1 MKKRILTSS
10 VFFMAAFLFLTSCK
24 SKEEKKITAKEKT
37 NHQNQQLFYENYV
50 YSKIKTN
57 QIALEKYIENLPLE
71 RKIAQLFI
79 ENLEGNK
86 SFRSYET
93 FDDMTGNGDLSPL
106 IAGGYLFFSY
116 NLSDTIEET
125 SSYIDSI
132 RSYTEK
138 NRQIQPFLA
147 IDQEG
152 GWVNRLKK
160 LTGKLPSQQEVSESL
175 TVAQAFDLYSKQAEK
190 MAEIG
195 FNMNLAPVIEV
206 CTDDNRDFLDGRSFG
221 DEEKTAAY
229 GIACINAYQNN
240 KIAAVIKHFPGNT
253 NTDPHTGLPEIT
265 LPYDELKKLLKPFR
279 EVCDHLPAGVLMSHA
294 RTSSYDGKNPACLSK
309 KWICD
314 LLRSEYGYEGIIF
327 SDDIFMAA
335 LASNGF
341 PPEKAAVLAI
351 EAGVDCIMTSE
362 KRFAKEASHIY
373 RKALEDK
380 AFEERI
386 NQSVKRI
393 LQYKTDAGL
402 FTLKES
408 GSDWSR

>member
-1 MKKRILTSS
+1 MKKTILTASAL
-10 VFFMAAFLFLTSCK
+10 FMLLAFNSCT
-24 SKEEKKITAKEKT
+24 SKEEKKITVKEKLV
-37 NHQNQQLFYENYV
+37 HQNQQNFYENYV
-50 YSKIKTN
+50 YSKIRTN
-57 QIALEKYIENLPLE
+57 EISLDNYIKNLPLE
-71 RKIAQLFI
+71 KRVAQLFI

-86 SFRSYET
+86 TFRSYET
-93 FDDMTGNGDLSPL
+93 FGDMTGKNDSSPL

-125 SSYIDSI
+125 ASYIASI
-132 RSYTEK
+132 RSYTEQ
-138 NRQIQPFLA
+138 NNQIQPFLA

-160 LTGKLPSQQEVSESL
+160 LTGKLPSQQD
-175 TVAQAFDLYSKQAEK
+175 VAETLNVGQAYELYSRQAKK

-221 DEEKTAAY
+221 DSYKTSAY

-265 LPYDELKKLLKPFR
+265 LPYDELKKLLEPFK
-279 EVCDHLPAGVLMSHA
+279 EVCSHLPVGVLMSHA
-294 RTSSYDGKNPACLSK
+294 RTSSFDENNPACLSK

-314 LLRSEYGYEGIIF
+314 ILRSEYGYEGIIF
-327 SDDIFMAA
+327 SDDIFMGA

-362 KRFAKEASHIY
+362 KRFAKQAAHIY
-373 RKALEDK
+373 AKALDDK
-380 AFEERI
+380 TFEERI
-386 NQSVKRI
+386 NQSVKR
-393 LQYKTDAGL
+393 LLEYKIKAGL
-402 FTLKES
+402 FSLEES
-408 GSDWSR
+408 TSDWSR